1 MRSHISNAFASVRL
15 RREAIFDRCGGN
27 VRGQIGAYTVPTR
40 SLRTA
45 EPDPRELGFGGRSL
59 RTAKPDPRELGLE
72 GRSLRTAKPDPR
84 ELGLGGDRSALRR
97 SCFAQAQSDPDA
109 SGILIL

>member
-27 VRGQIGAYTVPTR
+27 VRGQLGAYTVPTR

-45 EPDPRELGFGGRSL
+45 EPDPRELGLGQIASDRKAGSSRTRVGADRFG
-59 RTAKPDPRELGLE
+59 P
-72 GRSLRTAKPDPR
+72 
-84 ELGLGGDRSALRR
+84 
-97 SCFAQAQSDPDA
+97 QSR
-109 SGILIL
+109 ILIL